1 MTFIERVSGGSA
13 DAGSNVSTRP
23 RSWRPSW
30 QSFLFQQSFFFVT
43 RRTVFQLWNYGYIY
57 IIRIFSICLECLLES
72 MNMSAMYTWAKC
84 LHFGSS
90 ETPFLVTC
98 WHIYIYSITLLA
110 FDITI
115 YCVFP
120 KHDSDSRPFP
130 PFPGPW
136 CWGSKHSTMQT
147 ATTGWGTDAPV
158 MIESNGQGHW

>member
-1 MTFIERVSGGSA
+1 MCLAVQLMQEVI
-13 DAGSNVSTRP
+13 VSTRP

-30 QSFLFQQSFFFVT
+30 QSFLFPTKFFFV
-43 RRTVFQLWNYGYIY
+43 RTVFQLWNYGYIY
-57 IIRIFSICLECLLES
+57 ILYVYFQFAWKACWKAWICLQCTLEQNVSILAQVRLLFS
-72 MNMSAMYTWAKC
+72 WLADIY
-84 LHFGSS
+84 
-90 ETPFLVTC
+90 V
-98 WHIYIYSITLLA
+98 YIYSITLLA
-110 FDITI
+110 FDIMI

-158 MIESNGQGHW
+158 MIDSNGQGHW

>member
-30 QSFLFQQSFFFVT
+30 QSFLFPTKFFFVV
-43 RRTVFQLWNYGYIY
+43 RTVFQLWNYGYILY
-57 IIRIFSICLECLLES
+57 VYFQFAWKVCWKAWICLQCTLEQNVSILAQVRLLFS
-72 MNMSAMYTWAKC
+72 WLADIY
-84 LHFGSS
+84 
-90 ETPFLVTC
+90 
-98 WHIYIYSITLLA
+98 IYIYSITLLA
-110 FDITI
+110 FDIMI